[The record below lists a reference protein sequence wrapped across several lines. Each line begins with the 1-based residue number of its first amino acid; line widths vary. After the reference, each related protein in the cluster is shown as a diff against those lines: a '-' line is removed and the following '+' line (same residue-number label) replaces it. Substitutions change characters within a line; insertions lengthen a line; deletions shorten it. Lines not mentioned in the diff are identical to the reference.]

1 MITPPS
7 GGFLVGGETIKVHIL
22 YFSTSWCSPC
32 KYVRRQCIPELLR
45 KFPRTE
51 IKEVDAAAEAS
62 LARKMNV
69 QAVPTTIVMSRG
81 KEIARRIGAFD
92 AVALASEVRQR
103 TRSRQFRKTDTE
115 S

>member
-1 MITPPS
+1 MIAPPL
-7 GGFLVGGETIKVHIL
+7 GGFLVGGKIRVEIL
-22 YFSTSWCSPC
+22 YFSASWCPPC
-32 KYVRRQCIPELLR
+32 KYIRRQCIPELLR
-45 KFPRTE
+45 KFPRAE

-62 LARKMNV
+62 LARKMNI

-103 TRSRQFRKTDTE
+103 TRSRQSRKTDTE